1 MTAGAGRLSAAW
13 RSGPL
18 AVRSFR
24 LLAGGQFA
32 STIGDFCYAVALPW
46 LVLSSH
52 GGAILLGTVLAC
64 YGVPRTVAI
73 PVGGILADKIGP
85 RTLMLA
91 ADAARCVLVAGLA
104 VLAARHTA
112 SLVALGSIAALIG
125 AGEGLFIPASFT
137 IMPSLLDGERLTA
150 GNALST
156 AAVQAGSLLGPAL
169 GGALVA
175 VTHSSTWAFGVDAA
189 SFGVSALSLA
199 LIPRRAASGSVT
211 AGGAAVSAEGSA
223 EELAEGSA
231 EDLAE
236 GSAEDLAAVSGA
248 DSAATGAPGG
258 VLALLRKSRA
268 LQVILVVV
276 IAANLASGGMSD
288 VALPSLAHASFG
300 AAGYGALLACF
311 AAGGLIGTLAAV
323 RADGLRTPAV
333 FASAVFLLEAVAI
346 SLTPYLGGEAGAAAT
361 LFASGA
367 CNGLGNVIF
376 LTVLQKRVSPG
387 LLGRVMGMIMLCAFG
402 TFPLSVVVAGVLV
415 RHLGPAV
422 FFPVAGGLVAAAVLG
437 GLTQREFRMFGAAGS
452 ADAQAAA
459 AAAAT
464 AEAAAAAAAAAEGLK
479 AAEGSRK

>member
-1 MTAGAGRLSAAW
+1 MTARPGRIVAAW
-13 RSGPL
+13 HSGPL

-64 YGVPRTVAI
+64 YGVPRTVLI
-73 PVGGILADKIGP
+73 PVGGVLADKIGP
-85 RTLMLA
+85 RTLMLT

-112 SLVALGSIAALIG
+112 SLAALGPTAALIG
-125 AGEGLFIPASFT
+125 AGEGLFLPASFA

-175 VTHSSTWAFGVDAA
+175 VTHSSAWAFGVDAA

-199 LIPRRAASGSVT
+199 LIPRRAGSGSVT
-211 AGGAAVSAEGSA
+211 AGATEVADVAGEAGE
-223 EELAEGSA
+223 
-231 EDLAE
+231 
-236 GSAEDLAAVSGA
+236 A
-248 DSAATGAPGG
+248 DSEAAGPPGG
-258 VLALLRKSRA
+258 VLALLKRSRA

-276 IAANLASGGMSD
+276 IAANLASGGMGD
-288 VALPSLAHASFG
+288 VALPSLAHARFG
-300 AAGYGALLACF
+300 AAGYGALLTCL
-311 AAGGLIGTLAAV
+311 AAGGLIGTLAAA
-323 RADGLRTPAV
+323 RAGGLRTPAM
-333 FASAVFLLEAVAI
+333 FASAAFLVEAVAI
-346 SLTPYLGGEAGAAAT
+346 SVTPYLGAEAGAAAA
-361 LFASGA
+361 LFAVGA

-376 LTVLQKRVSPG
+376 LTVLQKWVSPG
-387 LLGRVMGMIMLCAFG
+387 LLGRVMGTIMLCAFG
-402 TFPLSVVVAGVLV
+402 TFPLSVVVAAVLV
-415 RHLGPAV
+415 RHLGPAL
-422 FFPVAGGLVAAAVLG
+422 FFPVAGGLVAVAILG
-437 GLTQREFRMFGAAGS
+437 GLTQREFRMFGAAEEAGAGEAGAGEAGAGEAS
-452 ADAQAAA
+452 ADEAGAGETCGHAVA
-459 AAAAT
+459 KAAT
-464 AEAAAAAAAAAEGLK
+464 GAK